1 MVQFFRGVAPL
12 GVSSECII
20 PFRLF
25 VCLFVCLVFVECV
38 IPLPDTLNVDMTDAI
53 NDFNQNNDEQF
64 VMTDQGIR
72 TTEA

>member
-1 MVQFFRGVAPL
+1 MVQFFRGVAPH

-25 VCLFVCLVFVECV
+25 VCLVFAECV
-38 IPLPDTLNVDMTDAI
+38 IPFPDTLNVTMTDAM
-53 NDFNQNNDEQF
+53 NAFNQNNEDNF
-64 VMTDQGIR
+64 FITDQGIR